1 MNWLYGAI
9 KFLIGFSMAIAI
21 LFFAGVSTARYF
33 ISKLTAPPPK
43 PVFANDNPQ
52 TQPNPA
58 QSIAAN
64 DAANPAANA
73 APPAAAAVTP
83 PPAVPSP
90 SPEAMP
96 EGAYQARVT
105 QPIGLILREGPTTAS
120 EQIGGVAF
128 NEEVIVLETSQDQEW
143 IRVQLGVGGI
153 EGWVKSGN
161 TEQMQ

>member
-1 MNWLYGAI
+1 MNWLYGTV

-33 ISKLTAPPPK
+33 IARLTAPPPK
-43 PVFANDNPQ
+43 PIFANDSPQ
-52 TQPNPA
+52 AQPSLAPTAVANSAASPTPA
-58 QSIAAN
+58 
-64 DAANPAANA
+64 AANA
-73 APPAAAAVTP
+73 APPPAAPAAPTP
-83 PPAVPSP
+83 T
-90 SPEAMP
+90 PEAIP

-105 QPIGLILREGPTTAS
+105 QPIGLILRTGPTTAS

-128 NEEVIVLETSQDQEW
+128 NEEVIVLETSSDQEW

-161 TEQMQ
+161 TEQIQ